1 MYSKLVEPICDMVKV
16 STSRIS
22 KDVTGTEFFYNIL
35 DSMRFSV
42 VGIDPV
48 LRCVIMPKS
57 VGTRSHS

>member
-1 MYSKLVEPICDMVKV
+1 MSITVAVYTVKAGL
-16 STSRIS
+16 SRIS
-22 KDVTGTEFFYNIL
+22 KAVTKPKFVYNML
-35 DSMRFSV
+35 DSVRFSV